1 MEKRLANIT
10 QDRSPAV
17 ANRPAHTGV
26 QPALVT
32 RRRLFGVGTARMAAG
47 VAAAT
52 TGALAACGI
61 GGPSGEA
68 KPAARKAPV
77 TIDILTRPGVAAE
90 TGHSQWYAQVAR
102 NSFTPQTG
110 ITVNLFDGDPDVTTK
125 LNVLAA
131 AGTPPDGSWF
141 ATTSDGAGGREA
153 TQRGVFKPLDDLIK
167 KDTKFDLKAYI
178 KALIDIMTVGGKVYG
193 LPLMA
198 HYGTNVWY
206 YNKAKWNGAGVNPPA
221 DGNWT
226 IDEFVAAGQKVVNK
240 AQDFWAYRPEV
251 SIDQYGAFWVR
262 QFGGEV
268 LDEAG
273 KKCLLDMPEARA
285 GLEWVNNL
293 QAKFQLIDD
302 FYRTPNIDTM
312 FEVQGTLASRSQ
324 TPGLASEYKK
334 PGQTRV
340 KFDLGIAVFPKGP
353 KGHGTQ
359 ATGQG
364 MGLTKLDHQ
373 AEVWEWIKTLTNREN
388 GVAQV
393 FGGAGSPG
401 GRVDCWTDPKLAA
414 VDSIYAN
421 MVKVFPNGAG
431 SIRWPA
437 NNHRVDLVKAM
448 DDNLSKYF
456 RGQVS
461 LNEATSKAVQDAN
474 AVLSL

>member
-1 MEKRLANIT
+1 MSVGRTSVRGRTAAPT
-10 QDRSPAV
+10 AQGS
-17 ANRPAHTGV
+17 
-26 QPALVT
+26 T
-32 RRRLFGVGTARMAAG
+32 RRRLLGVGTAGAAAG
-47 VAAAT
+47 VSAS
-52 TGALAACGI
+52 GGVLGACGMATGP
-61 GGPSGEA
+61 GGPSGESQRA
-68 KPAARKAPV
+68 SKAPV
-77 TIDILTRPGVAAE
+77 TIDILTRTGVAAP

-110 ITVNLFDGDPDVTTK
+110 ITVNLIDGDPDVTTK
-125 LNVLAA
+125 LNVMAA
-131 AGTPPDGSWF
+131 AGTPPDGSWY
-141 ATTSDGAGGREA
+141 ATTSDGAGGREQ
-153 TQRGVFKPLDDLIK
+153 TQRGVFKPMDELIK
-167 KDTKFDLKAYI
+167 KDSKFDLKGYI
-178 KALIDIMTVGGKVYG
+178 KALIDIMSVGGKVYG

-206 YNKAKWNGAGVNPPA
+206 YNKAKWNGAGVSPPA

-226 IDEFVAAGQKVVNK
+226 IDEFVAGGQKVTNK

-273 KKCLLDMPEARA
+273 KKCLLDTPECRA

-293 QAKFQLIDD
+293 QTKFQLIDD
-302 FYRTPNIDTM
+302 FYRSPNIDTM
-312 FEVQGTLASRSQ
+312 FETQGTLASRSQ
-324 TPGLASEYKK
+324 TPGLVAEYKK
-334 PGQTRV
+334 PDQTRV
-340 KFDLGIAVFPKGP
+340 KFDLGIAIFPKGP

-364 MGLTKLDHQ
+364 MGITKPDHQ

-414 VDSIYAN
+414 FDPIYGN
-421 MVKVFPNGAG
+421 MVKVYPQGAG

-437 NNHRVDLVKAM
+437 NNHRVDLVKAI
-448 DDNLSKYF
+448 DENLARFFK
-456 RGQVS
+456 GQVS
-461 LNEATSKAVQDAN
+461 VNEATTKAVQDAN

>member
-1 MEKRLANIT
+1 MRTAAP
-10 QDRSPAV
+10 RRAGAPPA
-17 ANRPAHTGV
+17 AI
-26 QPALVT
+26 T
-32 RRRLFGVGTARMAAG
+32 RRRVVAVAG
-47 VAAAT
+47 VVPAAT
-52 TGALAACGI
+52 AMSAGVLAACGL
-61 GGPSGEA
+61 GGAPGGA
-68 KPAARKAPV
+68 TPAARRAPV
-77 TIDILTRPGVAAE
+77 TIDVLTRPGVGAE
-90 TGHSQWYAQVAR
+90 TGHSQWYVQVAK

-141 ATTSDGAGGREA
+141 ATTSDGAGGREQA
-153 TQRGVFKPLDDLIK
+153 QRGVFKPLDDLIK
-167 KDTKFDLKAYI
+167 RDSKFDLKAYI
-178 KALIDIMTVGGKVYG
+178 KALIDVATVSGKVYA

-206 YNKAKWNGAGVNPPA
+206 YNKAKWTAVGVTPPA

-226 IDEFVAAGQKVVNK
+226 IDEFVAAGQKLVNR
-240 AQDFWAYRPEV
+240 ANDQWAYRPEV

-273 KKCLLDMPEARA
+273 KRCLLDSPEARA
-285 GLEWVNNL
+285 GLEWVYNL
-293 QAKFQLIDD
+293 QYKYQLIDD

-312 FEVQGTLASRSQ
+312 FEVQGNLASRSQ
-324 TPGLASEYKK
+324 TPGLVAEYKK

-353 KGHGTQ
+353 GARGAGGGHGTQ

-364 MGLTKLDHQ
+364 MGITKLDHQ

-401 GRVDCWTDPKLAA
+401 GRPDCWTDPKLAA
-414 VDSIYAN
+414 VDAIYAN
-421 MVKVFPNGAG
+421 MVKVYPQGAG

-437 NNHRVDLVKAM
+437 NNHRVDLVKAI
-448 DDNLSKYF
+448 DDSLSRYW
-456 RGQVS
+456 RGQAS
-461 LNEATSKAVQDAN
+461 LVETTTKAVQDAN
-474 AVLSL
+474 AVLSLG